1 VALNYLIYSGAQLSL
16 ALRGPKDTDT
26 LPTEAVTLQFLLEQ
40 YNIPIP
46 VKLPYATEPRLDEIL
61 PPELPNDATPTPE
74 G

>member
-1 VALNYLIYSGAQLSL
+1 VETIA
-16 ALRGPKDTDT
+16 
-26 LPTEAVTLQFLLEQ
+26 TEAVTLQFLLEQ

-46 VKLPYATEPRLDEIL
+46 VKLPYATEPRLDEIV